1 MAKRHYIPITA
12 DVPGV
17 NDSQRAFIRQVIRT
31 ALAAEGVD
39 FPCEVD
45 VLLTNDAAIHQ
56 INRDMREV
64 DRATDVLSFP
74 EFELTPVNCPERRT
88 PTPAPDWCRWGIW

>member
-17 NDSQRAFIRQVIRT
+17 DDSRRAFLRRVIRT

-39 FPCEVD
+39 FPCEID
-45 VLLTNDAAIHQ
+45 VLLTNDTAIHK
-56 INRDMREV
+56 IDLEMRSV
-64 DRATDVLSFP
+64 DRATDV
-74 EFELTPVNCPERRT
+74 
-88 PTPAPDWCRWGIW
+88 